1 MQPPLALTKQFKL
14 LCVKLEQTAAMT
26 NADQNCVR
34 QGLAQQLVHRV
45 LQPFVHRRAGLI
57 EKHDLRTIE
66 QHAADRQPLLLTK
79 RQSKRPIALNIEL
92 RHQMRQVTLPQ
103 NVFCTRALLGTGR
116 VIQGLTQ
123 AAQRQIGLLRQEQSL
138 LIKRPRDTW
147 VISKAALGISTK
159 GKLDP
164 CSTARECLAK
174 AEGDKVHAIRLFMH
188 EKGVDLDQAR
198 KAIESNM
205 VMGW

>member
-79 RQSKRPIALNIEL
+79 L
-92 RHQMRQVTLPQ
+92 
-103 NVFCTRALLGTGR
+103 
-116 VIQGLTQ
+116 
-123 AAQRQIGLLRQEQSL
+123 
-138 LIKRPRDTW
+138 
-147 VISKAALGISTK
+147 AALAERE
-159 GKLDP
+159 GKLDRALALYIELSSWESFATESDGRP
-164 CSTARECLAK
+164 ARPLSAVTTEHK
-174 AEGDKVHAIRLFMH
+174 E
-188 EKGVDLDQAR
+188 QP
-198 KAIESNM
+198 
-205 VMGW
+205 